1 VWYHLRIH
9 LGAAFL
15 ASVDGYCRFGHG
27 KRLDGQLHSRC
38 LRVPAIVDSAGYG
51 IYMFFASMCLLVRI
65 LAYFVVPEMNGRRLE
80 DMDKLFGDTSGDGEN
95 GLLRRAV
102 GRARRWSEATRRNRF
117 LGFEWKRRGCQDETG
132 TYNDRVKIF
141 VNSNDSIALLCCM

>member
-1 VWYHLRIH
+1 VESISYDSGGMVWYHLRIH

-80 DMDKLFGDTSGDGEN
+80 DMDKLFGDTSGDGE
-95 GLLRRAV
+95 RASETC
-102 GRARRWSEATRRNRF
+102 RWKGEEMERGYEA
-117 LGFEWKRRGCQDETG
+117 E
-132 TYNDRVKIF
+132 
-141 VNSNDSIALLCCM
+141 SISWV